1 MHDIDR
7 KEIGQN
13 AYNWEGRVIKKKKSF
28 SVYSKCKK
36 QRCIIYGL

>member
-13 AYNWEGRVIKKKKSF
+13 AYNWEGRVIKKKKKASLF
-28 SVYSKCKK
+28 TVNAKN
-36 QRCIIYGL
+36 RGV